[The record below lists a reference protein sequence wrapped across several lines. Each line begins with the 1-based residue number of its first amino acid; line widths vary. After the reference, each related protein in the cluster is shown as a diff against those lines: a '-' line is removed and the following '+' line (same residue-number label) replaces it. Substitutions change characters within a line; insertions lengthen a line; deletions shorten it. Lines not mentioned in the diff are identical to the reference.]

1 VIARDVHLEGNIA
14 SSSPVYVYGSVRGD
28 IDVKRESGQR
38 HA

>member
-1 VIARDVHLEGNIA
+1 VIACDVHLEGNIT

-28 IDVKRESGQR
+28 INVKESGQR